1 MPRSSL
7 TRSSLTRSARRRPG
21 RPVRALGRIGAGL
34 IVAGLVVG
42 LAPPYASAVSAAG
55 PAIRFTGGVLAPVVC
70 SSAPD
75 PSTLTVAN
83 NTRVVL
89 ANFTGA
95 DATVDLGTG
104 TPLAVADGAA
114 LSVRFKKGEYRVRM
128 VPDCPG
134 MLEVQPAVVS
144 VVRPKGAGDPG
155 SVAVTPSPVGP
166 VASFPPPDT
175 PSSARSSPMDSAEEN
190 PSGLIAAPGRATAG
204 PAPVEVGPDVLAA
217 PPVGDRPDGG
227 RARLLAVIATICV
240 FGVTT
245 AIIRAIVAQRTTRSA
260 GTSQHE

>member
-1 MPRSSL
+1 
-7 TRSSLTRSARRRPG
+7 
-21 RPVRALGRIGAGL
+21 VLGRIGVGL
-34 IVAGLVVG
+34 IVAGLVAG

-55 PAIRFTGGVLAPVVC
+55 PAIRFTGGVLAPIAC

-75 PSTLTVAN
+75 PSSLTVAN

-104 TPLAVADGAA
+104 TPVAVADGAA
-114 LSVRFKKGEYRVRM
+114 VSVKFKKGEYRVRM

-134 MLEVQPAVVS
+134 TLEVRPAVVS
-144 VVRPKGAGDPG
+144 VVGPKDTGDPRP
-155 SVAVTPSPVGP
+155 VAVPQSPVGP
-166 VASFPPPDT
+166 VGSFAPTDT
-175 PSSARSSPMDSAEEN
+175 PSAARRSPTDSAEENSAEEN
-190 PSGLIAAPGRATAG
+190 PSGLIAAPGRVTAG
-204 PAPVEVGPDVLAA
+204 PAAAEVGPDVLAA
-217 PPVGDRPDGG
+217 PPAGDRPDGR

-260 GTSQHE
+260 RTSQHE